1 MRQRVEKTEESE
13 NSGKTITNML
23 KQVTISSKQSRK
35 FLLRL
40 KLTHTHSHICIKI
53 DLPP

>member
-13 NSGKTITNML
+13 NSAKTITNML

-40 KLTHTHSHICIKI
+40 KLTHTYPHICTKK
-53 DLPP
+53 DLSP